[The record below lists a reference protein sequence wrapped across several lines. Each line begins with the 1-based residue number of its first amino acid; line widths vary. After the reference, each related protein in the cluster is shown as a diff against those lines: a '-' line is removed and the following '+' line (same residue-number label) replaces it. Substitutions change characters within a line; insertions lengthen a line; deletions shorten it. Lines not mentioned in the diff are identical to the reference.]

1 MSSSPYRCVLESL
14 PPIRQRNP
22 RAKKHKAKP
31 NYMEHLHPVQDS
43 ALTHSDC
50 REVESELV
58 RRAIGGGDLTLENLF
73 SPGRPRL
80 PQIAIAVPGDA
91 GGGGGARQE
100 GLPAAF
106 PQPLQFVG
114 TAPRFTP
121 A

>member
-31 NYMEHLHPVQDS
+31 NYMEHLHPLQDS

-58 RRAIGGGDLTLENLF
+58 RRAIGGVELALESLF
-73 SPGRPRL
+73 SARRPR
-80 PQIAIAVPGDA
+80 PPHIALSVPGSS
-91 GGGGGARQE
+91 GGAASAPQQAP
-100 GLPAAF
+100 PAPF
-106 PQPLQFVG
+106 P
-114 TAPRFTP
+114 TP
-121 A
+121 HQCQSRS

>member
-31 NYMEHLHPVQDS
+31 NYMEHLHPLQDS

-58 RRAIGGGDLTLENLF
+58 RRAIGGEESALQRLF
-73 SPGRPRL
+73 FPGRPPL
-80 PQIAIAVPGDA
+80 PQIPIPALRKPGGLDDA
-91 GGGGGARQE
+91 TCE
-100 GLPAAF
+100 GP
-106 PQPLQFVG
+106 
-114 TAPRFTP
+114 PRRSL
-121 A
+121 